1 MAVGGVCQHA
11 KSSLLTPWSTLV
23 LPCKH
28 FPDER
33 VASQRWSPRSSVCE
47 GFQDA
52 CLTACFTLRS
62 LSRRAAL
69 LLLGLL
75 AALAAR
81 FGRWMLPRL
90 SCLAALFGPGRPRL
104 PALPDYTTLSE
115 ARAAVCYLEHRCPR
129 GADSRR
135 HFGCRRTG
143 GSCSSCDTL

>member
-1 MAVGGVCQHA
+1 MMAVGGVCQHA
-11 KSSLLTPWSTLV
+11 KPSLLTQCSTLV

-33 VASQRWSPRSSVCE
+33 VASQPLSPRSSVCE

-62 LSRRAAL
+62 LA
-69 LLLGLL
+69 GLVGC
-75 AALAAR
+75 AAAR

-104 PALPDYTTLSE
+104 PALPDYITLSE
-115 ARAAVCYLEHRCPR
+115 ARAAVCYLEQRCPR

-143 GSCSSCDTL
+143 GSCSSCDTR